1 MTGAE
6 AYAIKGWSDL
16 GEHLEWLRKHAK
28 GNVFEIGV
36 RDGFSTAAL
45 LAGLAG
51 QGHLYSVDRENCS
64 GLYSDSN
71 WTFIQGNSQT
81 EPDRILDGT
90 GMRSNNFWI
99 DLLFIDAD
107 HTFQGCLAD
116 LTNFGKYAKVIAV
129 HDTNSEY
136 LGVWQAVT
144 EYFRSPWAGPFHHA
158 KFLNTSNGLGV
169 LVR

>member
-16 GEHLEWLRKHAK
+16 GEHLEWLRTHAK
-28 GNVFEIGV
+28 GRAFEIGV
-36 RDGFSTAAL
+36 RDGFSTSAI

-51 QGHLYSVDRENCS
+51 TGHLYSVDKEDCS
-64 GLYSDSN
+64 GLYSDPN
-71 WTFIQGNSQT
+71 WTFIQGNSAT
-81 EPDRILDGT
+81 ETELILDAT
-90 GMRSNNFWI
+90 GMRSNDHWI
-99 DLLFIDAD
+99 DLLFIDGD
-107 HTFQGCLAD
+107 HSFHGCLAD
-116 LTNFGKYAKVIAV
+116 LTNYGKYAKVIAV

-158 KFLNTSNGLGV
+158 EFLNTSNGLGV
-169 LVR
+169 LYR